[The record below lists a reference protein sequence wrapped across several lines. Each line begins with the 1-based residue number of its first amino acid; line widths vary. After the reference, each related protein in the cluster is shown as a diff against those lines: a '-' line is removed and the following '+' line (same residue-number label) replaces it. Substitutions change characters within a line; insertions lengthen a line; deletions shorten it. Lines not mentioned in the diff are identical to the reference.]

1 MSYYHI
7 CSLLCGQE
15 KEDAASEKVRKK
27 KKLNFFFLTTYL
39 KASTVIFLPAMKTY
53 LVVKQSSLGHVYF
66 GQNYLWIIRKHKLSS
81 NANLQQYKNHWQE
94 K

>member
-53 LVVKQSSLGHVYF
+53 LVVK
-66 GQNYLWIIRKHKLSS
+66 
-81 NANLQQYKNHWQE
+81 
-94 K
+94 